1 MCGIAGFYNSPA
13 LKPELINAMINNIRH
28 RGPDKQAFYKDDTVS
43 LGHARLKVID
53 LSDDA
58 NQPFY
63 SKNGRY
69 VMVYNGE
76 VYNFRELAAEMRY
89 TPFTSSD
96 TEIILECFQRYGEG
110 FVNKL
115 NGMFAIAVY
124 DKENGELNIW
134 RDRFGI
140 KPLFYYWDGTNF
152 AFASELKALYTLPFQ
167 KEINEQSLHDYLFLE
182 YVPQPNTILKNFH
195 KLGNGKQ
202 LTVDGKRLRLFT
214 YYELTDKLKSSSEL
228 SEREAIEGFEDLFNS
243 SLKYRQI
250 SDVKVGSFLSGGVD
264 SSAIC
269 SGLKSTGSSID
280 SFNIGFDNSQYDE
293 SIFAR
298 EVASELGM
306 KHHHYQLNSDDLLEN
321 FENIS
326 NYYDEPFAVSSVFPT
341 FKVSQLA
348 KSHITVALS
357 GDGGDELFMGYGHY
371 TWYSRLKNLDSTIG
385 RIGRKTASSLLSCLP
400 SRYARISGLL
410 DYKNLKS
417 DWPHVWS
424 QEQYMFSGAEINRL
438 TSRINYSNSLN
449 NSWQELQKVTDDP
462 LLQISLFDI
471 KHYLTDDLLYKV
483 DIASMANSLEVR
495 LPFLDYRLVEY
506 CINLPSNFK
515 IKHNESKYLLKKY
528 LEKYLPSNLVYRK
541 KWGFGSPI
549 DQWLKHELSF
559 LMDEYLTKDRIK
571 KSGLVDP
578 EIVMELVKNF
588 RNGKHFLYKR
598 IWALIVLE
606 IWLEKHFRKS

>member
-1 MCGIAGFYNSPA
+1 
-13 LKPELINAMINNIRH
+13 MINSIRH
-28 RGPDKQAFYKDDTVS
+28 RGPDKQNFYNDEKVS

-76 VYNFRELAAEMRY
+76 VYNFRELAAEMKY
-89 TPFTSSD
+89 TAVTKSD
-96 TEIILECFQRYGEG
+96 TEIILECFQRYGEN

-115 NGMFAIAVY
+115 NGMFAIAIY
-124 DKENGELNIW
+124 DKETGEIRIW

-140 KPLFYYWDGTNF
+140 KPLYYYWDDTNF

-167 KEINEQSLHDYLFLE
+167 KLINEQSLHDFLFLE
-182 YVPQPNTILKNFH
+182 YIPQPNTILKNYY

-202 LTVDGKRLRLFT
+202 LIANGKSLILQT
-214 YYELTDKLKSSSEL
+214 YYELTDRIISPSEI
-228 SEREAIEGFEDLFNS
+228 SEKNALDEFEDLFNS

-269 SGLKSTGSSID
+269 SGLKSTGSGVD
-280 SFNIGFDNSQYDE
+280 SFNIGFSDSQYDE
-293 SIFAR
+293 SHFAGK
-298 EVASELGM
+298 VASELGM

-321 FENIS
+321 FERIFNH
-326 NYYDEPFAVSSVFPT
+326 YDEPFAVSSVFPT
-341 FKVSQLA
+341 YKVSQLA
-348 KSHITVALS
+348 KSDITVALS

-371 TWYSRLKNLDSTIG
+371 KWYSRLKNLDSNMG
-385 RIGRKTASSLLSCLP
+385 KIGRKSASSILSYLP
-400 SRYARISGLL
+400 SKYARIAGLL
-410 DYKNLKS
+410 DYENLKS

-424 QEQYMFSGAEINRL
+424 QEQYMFSETEINRL
-438 TSRINYSNSLN
+438 TSRINYSNSLK
-449 NSWQELQKVTDDP
+449 NSWNEIQKSTDDP

-471 KHYLTDDLLYKV
+471 KHYLADDLLYKV

-506 CINLPSNFK
+506 CINLPSSLK
-515 IKHNESKYLLKKY
+515 IKNKESKYLLKKY
-528 LEKYLPSNLVYRK
+528 LLKYLPSELVFRK
-541 KWGFGSPI
+541 KWGFGAPI
-549 DQWLKHELSF
+549 DHWLKHELSF
-559 LMDEYLTKDRIK
+559 LMDEYLNKDRIN

-578 EIVMELVKNF
+578 QIVHELVRNF

-606 IWLEKHFRKS
+606 IWIERHFRMS